1 MWRWFGS
8 TKQHSGDSTSRSTD
22 VDALR
27 QSYLD
32 LQARILELREKDILP
47 LREHVSAL
55 DRNWW
60 RISLVSGVIVLILT
74 LLGIKTYGDL
84 QQLIKDSFKQQLE
97 KSFGY
102 YDKLMRA
109 RTLTND
115 GKYNLAESIYRD
127 LAEARPEDEIVF
139 IGLTDSL
146 IRQDASEAAAQVV
159 EKAEQSGTFP
169 RKFQMP
175 LSFNNAGWALLA
187 RDIDQPSKLNKAYR
201 YLKHAED
208 LAARDNDPELAYPLA
223 NLAVYYF
230 ALGEVSKA
238 QAYVSRWRQIDRS
251 PWREPADENW
261 YRRLSQSKPERAT
274 EMKDLFNTG
283 AQGSTSPSPTQTVG
297 SQATAP

>member
-47 LREHVSAL
+47 LREHVATL
-55 DRNWW
+55 NRNWW
-60 RISLVSGVIVLILT
+60 RISLISGVIVLILT

-84 QQLIKDSFKQQLE
+84 QQLLKDSFKQQLE

-139 IGLTDSL
+139 IGLTDCL
-146 IRQDASEAAAQVV
+146 IHQNASEAAAQVV

-169 RKFQMP
+169 RKFQML

-187 RDIDQPSKLNKAYR
+187 RDIDQPSKLDKAYR
-201 YLKHAED
+201 YLKRAED
-208 LAARDNDPELAYPLA
+208 LGARDDDPELTYPLS

-230 ALGEVSKA
+230 ALGDASKA
-238 QAYVSRWRQIDRS
+238 RGYVSRWRQIDKS
-251 PWREPADENW
+251 PWVEPVDESW
-261 YRRLSQSKPERAT
+261 YQRLSQSKPAMAA
-274 EMKDLFNTG
+274 EMKEVFIAG
-283 AQGSTSPSPTQTVG
+283 GQPSTTPSPS
-297 SQATAP
+297 